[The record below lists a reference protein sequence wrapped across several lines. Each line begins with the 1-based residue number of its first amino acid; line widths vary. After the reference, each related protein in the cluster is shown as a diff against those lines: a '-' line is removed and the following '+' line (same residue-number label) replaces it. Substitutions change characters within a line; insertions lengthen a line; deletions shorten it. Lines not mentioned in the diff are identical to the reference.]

1 MKHGKNTLR
10 LTALLTAALMLLL
23 TLCGCSRG
31 MIKEDSVHEDLPDI
45 DPEAGIAK
53 DMRAKLY
60 YRLTDEAY
68 LVGVTATIT
77 VYAGEREERAMI
89 RTLME
94 GTPPL
99 SGNISAVIPTGTEIV
114 DVSLEGAILYVT
126 LSAEFFNTNIVDEA
140 IADGSRLMEN
150 GLLSRAEYEARV
162 ENAREEMYL
171 ARRLAAQ
178 SIVNTITANRPD
190 VSVQLLFELN
200 GSAARVRRTELGLE
214 TFGGGS
220 HDLLEP
226 MEFDDSYVITAP
238 GVVACLLEHIQNG
251 EYDKAYPLIAELEQ
265 GGAQKPD
272 YASFETYMA
281 SLAKIKSFSVREQT
295 QNKDSSRNLQDPGNL
310 GTILRMGEGAG
321 VTGVIMSSNTVDI
334 YNPKTIRSTMG
345 SIFRVPFVYVQD
357 FSDAVSQCQNSGIK
371 VYAAHLDGK
380 NTYLGEDYREGT
392 AFLIGNEGNGLTD
405 DITKQ
410 ADTLIRIPMQGE
422 VESLNAAIACTIL
435 TYEAVRQ
442 RSV

>member
-10 LTALLTAALMLLL
+10 LMALLAAALMLLML
-23 TLCGCSRG
+23 SGCSRG

-68 LVGVTATIT
+68 LVGVTATIN

-140 IADGSRLMEN
+140 VADGSRLMEN

-251 EYDKAYPLIAELEQ
+251 EYDKAYPLIAEL
-265 GGAQKPD
+265 
-272 YASFETYMA
+272 
-281 SLAKIKSFSVREQT
+281 
-295 QNKDSSRNLQDPGNL
+295 
-310 GTILRMGEGAG
+310 
-321 VTGVIMSSNTVDI
+321 
-334 YNPKTIRSTMG
+334 
-345 SIFRVPFVYVQD
+345 
-357 FSDAVSQCQNSGIK
+357 
-371 VYAAHLDGK
+371 
-380 NTYLGEDYREGT
+380 
-392 AFLIGNEGNGLTD
+392 
-405 DITKQ
+405 
-410 ADTLIRIPMQGE
+410 
-422 VESLNAAIACTIL
+422 
-435 TYEAVRQ
+435 
-442 RSV
+442 

>member
-31 MIKEDSVHEDLPDI
+31 MIREDSVHEDLPDI

-99 SGNISAVIPTGTEIV
+99 SGNISAVIPAGTEIV

-126 LSAEFFNTNIVDEA
+126 LSAEFFNTDIVDEA

-226 MEFDDSYVITAP
+226 MEFDDS
-238 GVVACLLEHIQNG
+238 
-251 EYDKAYPLIAELEQ
+251 
-265 GGAQKPD
+265 
-272 YASFETYMA
+272 
-281 SLAKIKSFSVREQT
+281 
-295 QNKDSSRNLQDPGNL
+295 
-310 GTILRMGEGAG
+310 
-321 VTGVIMSSNTVDI
+321 
-334 YNPKTIRSTMG
+334 
-345 SIFRVPFVYVQD
+345 
-357 FSDAVSQCQNSGIK
+357 
-371 VYAAHLDGK
+371 
-380 NTYLGEDYREGT
+380 
-392 AFLIGNEGNGLTD
+392 
-405 DITKQ
+405 
-410 ADTLIRIPMQGE
+410 
-422 VESLNAAIACTIL
+422 
-435 TYEAVRQ
+435 
-442 RSV
+442 

>member
-99 SGNISAVIPTGTEIV
+99 SGNISAVIPAGTEIV

-140 IADGSRLMEN
+140 VADGSRLMEN
-150 GLLSRAEYEARV
+150 GLLSKSILRLSILDISKISLIIPNKYLDDTVILSKQARTRPV
-162 ENAREEMYL
+162 
-171 ARRLAAQ
+171 
-178 SIVNTITANRPD
+178 SDKSSFIT
-190 VSVQLLFELN
+190 SVM
-200 GSAARVRRTELGLE
+200 
-214 TFGGGS
+214 
-220 HDLLEP
+220 P
-226 MEFDDSYVITAP
+226 IMEFI
-238 GVVACLLEHIQNG
+238 GV
-251 EYDKAYPLIAELEQ
+251 
-265 GGAQKPD
+265 
-272 YASFETYMA
+272 
-281 SLAKIKSFSVREQT
+281 
-295 QNKDSSRNLQDPGNL
+295 
-310 GTILRMGEGAG
+310 
-321 VTGVIMSSNTVDI
+321 
-334 YNPKTIRSTMG
+334 
-345 SIFRVPFVYVQD
+345 
-357 FSDAVSQCQNSGIK
+357 
-371 VYAAHLDGK
+371 
-380 NTYLGEDYREGT
+380 
-392 AFLIGNEGNGLTD
+392 
-405 DITKQ
+405 
-410 ADTLIRIPMQGE
+410 RI
-422 VESLNAAIACTIL
+422 S
-435 TYEAVRQ
+435 
-442 RSV
+442 